1 MGASRSRRAPRS
13 HEVAGLTRSN
23 AKLRSKPVL
32 MDYNSSA
39 RYLRGYDLRQWH
51 SNCMELMPVEG
62 AILDHSRR
70 SGGERSKRT
79 QSDGVRQGKCR
90 GGSLMSQQGL
100 EQNIKT
106 RLDLRRGS
114 LGSEN
119 LQHSKCP
126 VLQQNTKLRHRTPH
140 GVRRGHPAG
149 RPEPTR
155 RLLSALCGALLPFA
169 HGFDDSDRD
178 PLKLMSSKVGQCR
191 ARFACWVRNISS

>member
-126 VLQQNTKLRHRTPH
+126 VLQQNNKLTSNPARRPPRAPGRTS
-140 GVRRGHPAG
+140 GAG
-149 RPEPTR
+149 WQAP
-155 RLLSALCGALLPFA
+155 
-169 HGFDDSDRD
+169 
-178 PLKLMSSKVGQCR
+178 VGTAWCV
-191 ARFACWVRNISS
+191 AAVCAWI